1 MILDKIDITEIV
13 SNIKKDVVLFLV
25 KDKPIKKY
33 AVFMEPTFFK
43 NFGYDQLG
51 FCITKTEEWLKTAD
65 KDSLYDAVVSGKI
78 ARVTRRAG
86 SGNGTTVT
94 TLMYIISSTFYN
106 KKIGKLKD
114 E

>member
-1 MILDKIDITEIV
+1 MILDKISVSDIV
-13 SNIKKDVVLFLV
+13 SNIKKDVVIFPI
-25 KDKPIKKY
+25 KDKPVKRY

-51 FCITKTEEWLKTAD
+51 FCINKTEEWLKGAD
-65 KDSLYDAVVSGKI
+65 VDSLYDSVVAGKI
-78 ARVTRRAG
+78 VRVTRRTG
-86 SGNGTTVT
+86 SGNCTTVT
-94 TLMYIISSTFYN
+94 TLMYIVSSTFYN